1 MAILTNL
8 DAIRGNGL
16 DDLIRR
22 VHHDKEDFVI
32 EDQTMPV
39 AAVIDI
45 NKYQLLT
52 ELLQKAEGGTALG
65 GPEPRVQGSDISI
78 REVVQYH
85 LAGHSVEDLRHHF
98 PQLNPAQ
105 LYGAIAY
112 YYAHADEVDQ
122 MIAAR
127 RAERSAAQP
136 GASVAAAEERARS
149 MTSDR

>member
-8 DAIRGNGL
+8 DALRGNGL
-16 DDLIRR
+16 DDLIHR

-32 EDQTMPV
+32 EDQTLPV

-52 ELLQKAEGGTALG
+52 EMLQKAEGGMAVG

-78 REVVQYH
+78 REVSQRH
-85 LAGHSVEDLRHHF
+85 LAGDSMEDLRRHF
-98 PQLNPAQ
+98 GQLNQAQ
-105 LYGAIAY
+105 IYGALAY
-112 YYAHADEVDQ
+112 YYAHTDEIDQ

-127 RAERSAAQP
+127 RAERSAADP
-136 GASVAAAEERARS
+136 GASVRAAEERARAGAE
-149 MTSDR
+149 

>member
-8 DAIRGNGL
+8 DALRGNGL
-16 DDLIRR
+16 DEMIRR
-22 VHHDKEDFVI
+22 VHHDKEDFVV

-52 ELLQKAEGGTALG
+52 ELLRKSEGGTVSA
-65 GPEPRVQGSDISI
+65 GPEPKIHGSDISI
-78 REVVQYH
+78 RELSERHQ
-85 LAGHSVEDLRHHF
+85 LGDSIDDLRRRF
-98 PQLNPAQ
+98 PQLNQ
-105 LYGAIAY
+105 GQIYGALAY
-112 YYAHADEVDQ
+112 YYEHADQIDQ

-136 GASVAAAEERARS
+136 GASVVAANQRQNYEQ
-149 MTSDR
+149 

>member
-8 DAIRGNGL
+8 DALRGNSF
-16 DDLIRR
+16 DDMIRR
-22 VHHDKEDFVI
+22 VHHEKEDFII

-52 ELLQKAEGGTALG
+52 EMLQKVQGGAAVG
-65 GPEPRVQGSDISI
+65 GLEPMVQGSNISI
-78 REVVQYH
+78 REVSQRH
-85 LAGHSVEDLRHHF
+85 LAGDSMDDLRHHF
-98 PQLNPAQ
+98 PQLNTAQ

-136 GASVAAAEERARS
+136 GASVAAADERARAMNS
-149 MTSDR
+149 EQ